1 MALSNNGIFMPLLIM
16 DKIEFL
22 KLLEKYNAGL
32 ANAEE
37 IAFLNAYYN
46 LFDQQ
51 EDGISQLNTS
61 QKISIKN
68 EISQGV
74 KSQISALE
82 QEEIK
87 TVPLFVKY
95 KWLAIAVVFGVISSV
110 AILFLNNENPKEQIA
125 NVNTEPAKNTINP
138 GSNNA
143 VLTLANGIQI
153 SLNDKE
159 NGILASQSGVIIKKN
174 KDGQLQYQIKA
185 DAPAGINTISTP
197 RGGQYQLILV
207 DGTKVWLNAASSI
220 TFPTQFNDS
229 ERKVEIIGEAYFEV
243 AKNVKKPFKV
253 KSKNQIIEVLGT
265 HFNVNTYDDEVA
277 DRTTLLEGSV
287 SVSKI
292 ANGKVQTATSKIL
305 KPGQQATV
313 SANQSQ
319 INIAIAH
326 EDEAVAW
333 KNGYFKFNKADIQ
346 TIMRQ
351 VSRWYNVDVEFKG
364 EMNKDLFVGKINR
377 SEHVEE
383 VLSILERSKINVA
396 IKGRTI
402 IISN

>member
-1 MALSNNGIFMPLLIM
+1 MPKFVM

-37 IAFLNAYYN
+37 IAFLNAYYD

-51 EDGISQLNTS
+51 DDGISHLNAP

-68 EISQGV
+68 EISQSI
-74 KSQISALE
+74 KSQILALE
-82 QEEIK
+82 QEEVK

-95 KWLAIAVVFGVISSV
+95 KWLAIAAVFVVICSLT
-110 AILFLNNENPKEQIA
+110 ILFFNNENPKEQLA
-125 NVNTEPAKNTINP
+125 NVNPKPAKNTIVP

-143 VLTLANGIQI
+143 VLTLANGNQI

-159 NGILASQSGVIIKKN
+159 NGVLASQSGVIITKN

-220 TFPTQFNDS
+220 TFPTQFNGS

-243 AKNVKKPFKV
+243 AKNANKPFKV
-253 KSKNQIIEVLGT
+253 KSKNQLIEVLGT

-305 KPGQQATV
+305 KPGQQSTV

-319 INIAIAH
+319 ILVAVAD
-326 EDEAVAW
+326 EDEAIAW

>member
-1 MALSNNGIFMPLLIM
+1 MSQFIM

-22 KLLEKYNAGL
+22 KLLEKYNSGL

-37 IAFLNAYYN
+37 IAFLEAYYD

-51 EDGISQLNTS
+51 EDGISHLNAP

-68 EISQGV
+68 EISERI
-74 KSQISALE
+74 KSKISALE
-82 QEEIK
+82 HEEFK
-87 TVPLFVKY
+87 NVPLFVKY
-95 KWLAIAVVFGVISSV
+95 KWLAIAAAFVVISSLT
-110 AILFLNNENPKEQIA
+110 ILFFNNESPKEQIA
-125 NVNTEPAKNTINP
+125 NVNPKPAKNTIVP

-143 VLTLANGIQI
+143 VLTLANGNQI

-159 NGILASQSGVIIKKN
+159 NGVLASQSGVIITKN

-220 TFPTQFNDS
+220 TFPTQFNGA

-243 AKNVKKPFKV
+243 AKNANKPFKV

-265 HFNVNTYDDEVA
+265 HFNVNTYDDEA
-277 DRTTLLEGSV
+277 SNKTMLLEGSI
-287 SVSKI
+287 SISKI
-292 ANGKVQTATSKIL
+292 TNGAIQTTGTKIL
-305 KPGQQATV
+305 KPGQQASV

-319 INIAIAH
+319 INIAIADG
-326 EDEAVAW
+326 DEAIAW

-351 VSRWYNVDVEFKG
+351 VSRWYNVDVEYIG

-396 IKGRTI
+396 VKGKTI

>member
-1 MALSNNGIFMPLLIM
+1 MQQFVM
-16 DKIEFL
+16 DKIGFL

-37 IAFLNAYYN
+37 IAFLEAYYD
-46 LFDQQ
+46 LFDQ
-51 EDGISQLNTS
+51 ENDGLVHLDAM
-61 QKISIKN
+61 QKGSIKA
-68 EISQGV
+68 EIAEEI
-74 KSQISALE
+74 KSQIAALE
-82 QEEIK
+82 QEEIR
-87 TVPLFVKY
+87 TAPLFVKY
-95 KWLAIAVVFGVISSV
+95 KWLAIAAVFVLISSLTLLFFNQENAKQQVISINS
-110 AILFLNNENPKEQIA
+110 K
-125 NVNTEPAKNTINP
+125 PAKNTIVP

-143 VLTLANGIQI
+143 LLTLANGSQI
-153 SLNDKE
+153 SLNDKG
-159 NGILASQSGVIIKKN
+159 NGVLASQSGVIITKN

-185 DAPAGINTISTP
+185 YAPAGINTISTP

-220 TFPTQFNDS
+220 TFPTQFNGS

-243 AKNVKKPFKV
+243 AKNANKPFKV

-277 DRTTLLEGSV
+277 DKTTLLEGSV

-292 ANGKVQTATSKIL
+292 TNGSVQTAGSKIL
-305 KPGQQATV
+305 KPGQQASV

-319 INIAIAH
+319 INIAVAD
-326 EDEAVAW
+326 EDEAIAW
-333 KNGYFKFNKADIQ
+333 KNGYFKFNKVDIQ

-351 VSRWYNVDVEFKG
+351 LSRWYIVDVEYRG

-377 SEHVEE
+377 SENIEE

-402 IISN
+402 ILSN

>member
-1 MALSNNGIFMPLLIM
+1 MSQFAM

-37 IAFLNAYYN
+37 IAFLEAYYN
-46 LFDQQ
+46 LFDQ
-51 EDGISQLNTS
+51 ENDGLAHLDNVQRSN
-61 QKISIKN
+61 IKA
-68 EISQGV
+68 EIAEGI
-74 KSQISALE
+74 KSQVSALE

-95 KWLAIAVVFGVISSV
+95 KWLAIAAVFALVSSLTLLVFNKENAKQQVI
-110 AILFLNNENPKEQIA
+110 AITTK
-125 NVNTEPAKNTINP
+125 PAKSTIIP

-143 VLTLANGIQI
+143 VLTLANGNQI

-159 NGILASQSGVIIKKN
+159 NGVLASQSGVIITKN

-185 DAPAGINTISTP
+185 NAPAGINTISTP

-220 TFPTQFNDS
+220 TFPTQFNGT

-243 AKNVKKPFKV
+243 AKNANKPFKV
-253 KSKNQIIEVLGT
+253 KSKNQVIEVLGT

-277 DRTTLLEGSV
+277 DKTTLLEGSV

-292 ANGKVQTATSKIL
+292 ANGIVQTAGSRIL
-305 KPGQQATV
+305 KPGQQASV

-319 INIAIAH
+319 INIALAD
-326 EDEAVAW
+326 EDEAIAW

-351 VSRWYNVDVEFKG
+351 VSRWYNVDVEYKG

>member
-1 MALSNNGIFMPLLIM
+1 MSQLVM

-37 IAFLNAYYN
+37 IAFLEAYYD
-46 LFDQQ
+46 LFDQ
-51 EDGISQLNTS
+51 ENDGLAHLDASEKGSIKAEIAEGIKSQL
-61 QKISIKN
+61 
-68 EISQGV
+68 
-74 KSQISALE
+74 SAIE
-82 QEEIK
+82 EKEIK

-95 KWLAIAVVFGVISSV
+95 KWLAIAAVFILVSSIALMFFNKENTKQQVI
-110 AILFLNNENPKEQIA
+110 AITTKP
-125 NVNTEPAKNTINP
+125 VKNTIVP

-143 VLTLANGIQI
+143 VLTLANGNQI

-159 NGILASQSGVIIKKN
+159 NGVLASQSGVIITKN

-220 TFPTQFNDS
+220 TFPTQFNGS
-229 ERKVEIIGEAYFEV
+229 ERKVEIMGEAYFEV
-243 AKNVKKPFKV
+243 AKNANKPFKV
-253 KSKNQIIEVLGT
+253 KSKNQVIEVLGT

-277 DRTTLLEGSV
+277 DKTTLLEGSV

-292 ANGKVQTATSKIL
+292 TNGSVQTAGSKIL
-305 KPGQQATV
+305 RPGQQASV

-319 INIAIAH
+319 IVVGVAD

-351 VSRWYNVDVEFKG
+351 VSRWYNVDVEYKG
-364 EMNKDLFVGKINR
+364 EMNQDLFVGKINR

>member
-1 MALSNNGIFMPLLIM
+1 M

-37 IAFLNAYYN
+37 IAFLEAYYD
-46 LFDQQ
+46 LFDQE
-51 EDGISQLNTS
+51 EDGILQLNAP

-68 EISQGV
+68 EISQNI
-74 KSQISALE
+74 KSQISIFE

-87 TVPLFVKY
+87 SVPLFVKY
-95 KWLAIAVVFGVISSV
+95 KWLAIAAVFVVISSLT
-110 AILFLNNENPKEQIA
+110 ILFFNNESPKEQIA
-125 NVNTEPAKNTINP
+125 NVNPKPVKNTIVP

-143 VLTLANGIQI
+143 VLTLANGNQI

-159 NGILASQSGVIIKKN
+159 NGVLASQSGVIITKN

-220 TFPTQFNDS
+220 TFPTQFNGS

-243 AKNVKKPFKV
+243 AKNANKPFKV
-253 KSKNQIIEVLGT
+253 KSKNQVIEVLGT
-265 HFNVNTYDDEVA
+265 HFNVNTYDDEAA
-277 DRTTLLEGSV
+277 DKTTLLEGSV

-319 INIAIAH
+319 ILVAIAD
-326 EDEAVAW
+326 EDEAIAW

-351 VSRWYNVDVEFKG
+351 VSRWYNVEVEFKG

>member
-1 MALSNNGIFMPLLIM
+1 M

-37 IAFLNAYYN
+37 IAFLEAYYD
-46 LFDQQ
+46 LFDQ
-51 EDGISQLNTS
+51 ENDGLVDLDIVKKNSIKAEIAEGIKSQL
-61 QKISIKN
+61 
-68 EISQGV
+68 
-74 KSQISALE
+74 SALE
-82 QEEIK
+82 QEEVK

-95 KWLAIAVVFGVISSV
+95 KWLTIAAVFVLVSSLTLLFFNKENVKQQVIAI
-110 AILFLNNENPKEQIA
+110 NKK
-125 NVNTEPAKNTINP
+125 PAKNTIVP

-143 VLTLANGIQI
+143 VLTLANGNQI

-159 NGILASQSGVIIKKN
+159 NGVLASQSGVIITKN

-220 TFPTQFNDS
+220 TFPTQFNGS

-243 AKNVKKPFKV
+243 AKNVNKPFKV
-253 KSKNQIIEVLGT
+253 KSKNQVIEVLGT
-265 HFNVNTYDDEVA
+265 HFNVNTYDDEAA
-277 DRTTLLEGSV
+277 DKTTLLEGSV

-305 KPGQQATV
+305 KPGQQASV

-319 INIAIAH
+319 IVLAVAD
-326 EDEAVAW
+326 EDEVIAW
-333 KNGYFKFNKADIQ
+333 KNGYFQFDDEPIESV
-346 TIMRQ
+346 MRKIA
-351 VSRWYNVDVEFKG
+351 RWYDIEI
-364 EMNKDLFVGKINR
+364 EFVGK
-377 SEHVEE
+377 SEGKKFNGIITRNKT
-383 VLSILERSKINVA
+383 LKNALKIMEATENVKFK
-396 IKGRTI
+396 IEGRKLIVKT
-402 IISN
+402 

>member
-1 MALSNNGIFMPLLIM
+1 MSQFVM

-37 IAFLNAYYN
+37 IAFLDAYYD
-46 LFDQQ
+46 LFDQ
-51 EDGISQLNTS
+51 ENDGLVHLDAM
-61 QKISIKN
+61 QKGSIKA
-68 EISQGV
+68 EIAEGI
-74 KSQISALE
+74 KAQISAVE
-82 QEEIK
+82 EEEIK

-95 KWLAIAVVFGVISSV
+95 KWLAIAAVFVMLSSLSLLFFNKENTKQQVVAVKTKPV
-110 AILFLNNENPKEQIA
+110 
-125 NVNTEPAKNTINP
+125 KNTIVP

-143 VLTLANGIQI
+143 ILTLSNGNQI

-159 NGILASQSGVIIKKN
+159 NGVLASQSGVIITKN

-220 TFPTQFNDS
+220 TFPTQFNGS
-229 ERKVEIIGEAYFEV
+229 ERKVEILGEAYFEV
-243 AKNVKKPFKV
+243 AKNANKPFKV

-277 DRTTLLEGSV
+277 DKTTLLEGSV
-287 SVSKI
+287 SISKVT
-292 ANGKVQTATSKIL
+292 NGKVQTTGSKIL
-305 KPGQQATV
+305 KPGQQASV
-313 SANQSQ
+313 SVNQSQ
-319 INIAIAH
+319 IAVALAD

-346 TIMRQ
+346 SIMRQ
-351 VSRWYNVDVEFKG
+351 VSRWYNVDVEYKG
-364 EMNKDLFVGKINR
+364 EMNQDLFVGKINR

>member
-1 MALSNNGIFMPLLIM
+1 M

-37 IAFLNAYYN
+37 KAFLEAYYD
-46 LFDQQ
+46 LFDQ
-51 EDGISQLNTS
+51 ENDGLVNLDTVQKSNIKAEIFGGIKSQL
-61 QKISIKN
+61 
-68 EISQGV
+68 
-74 KSQISALE
+74 SALE
-82 QEEIK
+82 PEETK
-87 TVPLFVKY
+87 TVSLFVKY
-95 KWLAIAVVFGVISSV
+95 KWLTIAAVFVVVSSLTLLFFTKENVKQQVIAINKKPV
-110 AILFLNNENPKEQIA
+110 
-125 NVNTEPAKNTINP
+125 KNTIVP

-143 VLTLANGIQI
+143 VLTLANGNQI

-159 NGILASQSGVIIKKN
+159 NGVLASQSGVIITKN

-220 TFPTQFNDS
+220 TFPTQFNGA

-243 AKNVKKPFKV
+243 AKNANKPFKV
-253 KSKNQIIEVLGT
+253 KSKNQVIEVLGT
-265 HFNVNTYDDEVA
+265 HFNVNTYDDEDA
-277 DRTTLLEGSV
+277 DKTTLLEGSV
-287 SVSKI
+287 SISKI
-292 ANGKVQTATSKIL
+292 TNGTLQTAGSKIL
-305 KPGQQATV
+305 KPGQQASV
-313 SANQSQ
+313 SGNQSQ
-319 INIAIAH
+319 INVTVAD

-351 VSRWYNVDVEFKG
+351 VSRWYNVDVEYKG

>member
-1 MALSNNGIFMPLLIM
+1 MPQFVM

-37 IAFLNAYYN
+37 IAFLDAYYD
-46 LFDQQ
+46 LFDQ
-51 EDGISQLNTS
+51 ENDGLVHLDAMH
-61 QKISIKN
+61 KGSIKA
-68 EISQGV
+68 EIAEGI
-74 KSQISALE
+74 KAQISAVE

-95 KWLAIAVVFGVISSV
+95 KWLAIAAVFVMVSSLSLLFFNQENTKQQVVAVKTKPV
-110 AILFLNNENPKEQIA
+110 
-125 NVNTEPAKNTINP
+125 KNTIVP

-143 VLTLANGIQI
+143 ILTLSNGNQI

-159 NGILASQSGVIIKKN
+159 NGVLASQSGVVITKN

-220 TFPTQFNDS
+220 TFPTQFNGS

-243 AKNVKKPFKV
+243 AKNANKPFKV

-277 DRTTLLEGSV
+277 DKTTLLEGSV
-287 SVSKI
+287 SISKVT
-292 ANGKVQTATSKIL
+292 NGRVQTTGSKIL
-305 KPGQQATV
+305 KPGQQASV
-313 SANQSQ
+313 SVNQSQ
-319 INIAIAH
+319 IAVALAD

-346 TIMRQ
+346 SIMRQ
-351 VSRWYNVDVEFKG
+351 VSRWYNVDVEYKG
-364 EMNKDLFVGKINR
+364 EMNQDLFVGKINR

-396 IKGRTI
+396 IKGRKI

>member
-1 MALSNNGIFMPLLIM
+1 MPKFVM

-37 IAFLNAYYN
+37 IAFLDAYYD
-46 LFDQQ
+46 LFDQ
-51 EDGISQLNTS
+51 ENDGLVHLDAM
-61 QKISIKN
+61 QKGNIKTQIA
-68 EISQGV
+68 EGI
-74 KSQISALE
+74 KAQISAVEE
-82 QEEIK
+82 QEIK

-95 KWLAIAVVFGVISSV
+95 KWLTIAAVFVMVSSLSLLFFNQENTKQQVVAVKTKPV
-110 AILFLNNENPKEQIA
+110 
-125 NVNTEPAKNTINP
+125 KNTIVP

-143 VLTLANGIQI
+143 ILTLSNGNQI

-159 NGILASQSGVIIKKN
+159 NGVLASQSGVIITKN

-220 TFPTQFNDS
+220 TFPTQFNGS
-229 ERKVEIIGEAYFEV
+229 ERKVEILGEAYFEV
-243 AKNVKKPFKV
+243 AKNANKPFKV

-277 DRTTLLEGSV
+277 DKTTLLEGSV
-287 SVSKI
+287 SISKVT
-292 ANGKVQTATSKIL
+292 NGKVQTTGSKIL
-305 KPGQQATV
+305 KPGQQASV
-313 SANQSQ
+313 SVNQSQ
-319 INIAIAH
+319 IAVALAD

-346 TIMRQ
+346 SIMRQ
-351 VSRWYNVDVEFKG
+351 VSRWYNVDVEYKG
-364 EMNKDLFVGKINR
+364 EMNQDLFVGKINR

>member
-1 MALSNNGIFMPLLIM
+1 M

-32 ANAEE
+32 VNAEE
-37 IAFLNAYYN
+37 KAFLEAYYD
-46 LFDQQ
+46 LFDQ
-51 EDGISQLNTS
+51 ENDGLVNLDTVQKSNIKAEIFGGIKSQL
-61 QKISIKN
+61 
-68 EISQGV
+68 
-74 KSQISALE
+74 SALE
-82 QEEIK
+82 PEETK
-87 TVPLFVKY
+87 TSSLFVRY
-95 KWLAIAVVFGVISSV
+95 KWLTIAAVFVVVSSLTLLFFTKENVKQEVV
-110 AILFLNNENPKEQIA
+110 AVTTK
-125 NVNTEPAKNTINP
+125 PAKNTIVP

-143 VLTLANGIQI
+143 VLTLANGNQI

-159 NGILASQSGVIIKKN
+159 NGVLASQSGVIITKN

-220 TFPTQFNDS
+220 TFPTQFNGA

-243 AKNVKKPFKV
+243 AKNANKPFKV
-253 KSKNQIIEVLGT
+253 KSKNQVIEVLGT
-265 HFNVNTYDDEVA
+265 HFNVNTYDDEDA
-277 DRTTLLEGSV
+277 DKTTLLEGSV
-287 SVSKI
+287 SISKI
-292 ANGKVQTATSKIL
+292 TNGTVQTAGSKIL
-305 KPGQQATV
+305 KPGQQASV
-313 SANQSQ
+313 SGNQSQ
-319 INIAIAH
+319 INVTVAD

-351 VSRWYNVDVEFKG
+351 VSRWYNVDVEYKG

>member
-1 MALSNNGIFMPLLIM
+1 M

-37 IAFLNAYYN
+37 IAFLEAYYD

-51 EDGISQLNTS
+51 EDGITKLDQI
-61 QKISIKN
+61 QKDNIKN
-68 EISQGV
+68 EISKNI
-74 KSQISALE
+74 KSEILGLPTD
-82 QEEIK
+82 EIK
-87 TVPLFVKY
+87 SVPFLVKY
-95 KWLAIAVVFGVISSV
+95 KWLTVAAVLIVISGLT
-110 AILFLNNENPKEQIA
+110 ILFLNNEKQSLQLVKVKPK
-125 NVNTEPAKNTINP
+125 PAKNDILP

-143 VLTLANGIQI
+143 VLTLANGKKIT
-153 SLNDKE
+153 LNDKE
-159 NGILASQSGVIIKKN
+159 NGVLTNQSGVIITKN
-174 KDGQLQYQIKA
+174 KDGQLQYQITSKA
-185 DAPAGINTISTP
+185 AAGTNTISTP

-207 DGTKVWLNAASSI
+207 DGTKVWLNAASAI
-220 TFPTQFNDS
+220 TFPTKFNGN
-229 ERKVEIIGEAYFEV
+229 ERKVEIVGEAYFEV
-243 AKNVKKPFKV
+243 AKNAKQPFKV
-253 KSKNQIIEVLGT
+253 QSKNQVIEVLGT
-265 HFNVNTYDDEVA
+265 HFNVNTYDDEAA
-277 DRTTLLEGSV
+277 DKTTLLEGSV

-292 ANGKVQTATSKIL
+292 TNGSVQKAGSKIL
-305 KPGQQATV
+305 KPGQQASV
-313 SANQSQ
+313 SAGQAQ
-319 INIAIAH
+319 ISVAITD

-351 VSRWYNVDVEFKG
+351 VSRWYNVDVEYKG
-364 EMNKDLFVGKINR
+364 EMNKDLFGGKINR

>member
-1 MALSNNGIFMPLLIM
+1 ME
-16 DKIEFL
+16 KIEFL

-37 IAFLNAYYN
+37 KAFLEAYYD
-46 LFDQQ
+46 LFDQ
-51 EDGISQLNTS
+51 ENDGLVNLDTVQKSNIKAEIFGGIKSQL
-61 QKISIKN
+61 
-68 EISQGV
+68 
-74 KSQISALE
+74 SALE
-82 QEEIK
+82 PEEIK
-87 TVPLFVKY
+87 TVSLFVKY
-95 KWLAIAVVFGVISSV
+95 KWLTIAAVFVVVSSLTLLFFTKEDVKQEVV
-110 AILFLNNENPKEQIA
+110 AVTTK
-125 NVNTEPAKNTINP
+125 PAKNTIVP

-143 VLTLANGIQI
+143 VLTLANGNQI

-159 NGILASQSGVIIKKN
+159 NGVLASQSGVIITKN

-220 TFPTQFNDS
+220 TFPTQFNGA

-243 AKNVKKPFKV
+243 AKNANKPFKV
-253 KSKNQIIEVLGT
+253 KSKNQVIEVLGT
-265 HFNVNTYDDEVA
+265 HFNVNTYDDEDA
-277 DRTTLLEGSV
+277 DKTTLLEGSV
-287 SVSKI
+287 SISKI
-292 ANGKVQTATSKIL
+292 TNGTVQTAGSKIL
-305 KPGQQATV
+305 KPGQQASV
-313 SANQSQ
+313 SGNQSQ
-319 INIAIAH
+319 INVTVAD

-351 VSRWYNVDVEFKG
+351 VSRWYNVDVEYKG

>member
-1 MALSNNGIFMPLLIM
+1 MPKFVM

-22 KLLEKYNAGL
+22 QLLEKYNAGL

-37 IAFLNAYYN
+37 IAFLNAYYD
-46 LFDQQ
+46 LFDQE
-51 EDGISQLNTS
+51 EDGFAQINST
-61 QKISIKN
+61 QKNVLKN
-68 EISQGV
+68 EIAEEI
-74 KSQISALE
+74 KSQISVLA

-87 TVPLFVKY
+87 SLPLFVKY
-95 KWLAIAVVFGVISSV
+95 KWLAIAAVLVLISSLT
-110 AILFLNNENPKEQIA
+110 ILFFNNESPKEQIVIA
-125 NVNTEPAKNTINP
+125 NPKPVKNTIVP

-143 VLTLANGIQI
+143 VLTLANGNQI

-159 NGILASQSGVIIKKN
+159 NGVLASQSGVIITKN

-185 DAPAGINTISTP
+185 NAPAGINTISTP

-220 TFPTQFNDS
+220 TFPTQFKGA
-229 ERKVEIIGEAYFEV
+229 ERKVEIVGEAYFEV
-243 AKNVKKPFKV
+243 AKNANKPFKV

-265 HFNVNTYDDEVA
+265 HFNVNTYDDEAA
-277 DRTTLLEGSV
+277 DKTTLLEGSV

-313 SANQSQ
+313 NANQSQ
-319 INIAIAH
+319 ILVAIAD
-326 EDEAVAW
+326 EDEAIAW

-351 VSRWYNVDVEFKG
+351 VSRWYNVEVEFKG

>member
-1 MALSNNGIFMPLLIM
+1 MPQFVM

-37 IAFLNAYYN
+37 IAFLDAYYN
-46 LFDQQ
+46 LFDQ
-51 EDGISQLNTS
+51 ENDGVVHLDAV
-61 QKISIKN
+61 QKGNIKAQIA
-68 EISQGV
+68 EGI
-74 KSQISALE
+74 KAQISAVE

-95 KWLAIAVVFGVISSV
+95 KWLAIAAVFVMVSSLSLLFFNQENTKQQVVAVKTKPV
-110 AILFLNNENPKEQIA
+110 
-125 NVNTEPAKNTINP
+125 KNTIVP

-143 VLTLANGIQI
+143 ILTLSNGNQI

-159 NGILASQSGVIIKKN
+159 NGVLASQSGVIITKN

-220 TFPTQFNDS
+220 TFPTQFNGS

-243 AKNVKKPFKV
+243 AKNANKPFKV

-277 DRTTLLEGSV
+277 DKTTLLEGSV
-287 SVSKI
+287 SISKVT
-292 ANGKVQTATSKIL
+292 NGKVQTTGSKIL
-305 KPGQQATV
+305 KPGQQASV
-313 SANQSQ
+313 SVNQSQ
-319 INIAIAH
+319 ITVALAD

-346 TIMRQ
+346 SIMRQ
-351 VSRWYNVDVEFKG
+351 VSRWYNVDVEYKG
-364 EMNKDLFVGKINR
+364 EMNQDLFVGKINR

>member
-1 MALSNNGIFMPLLIM
+1 
-16 DKIEFL
+16 
-22 KLLEKYNAGL
+22 
-32 ANAEE
+32 
-37 IAFLNAYYN
+37 
-46 LFDQQ
+46 
-51 EDGISQLNTS
+51 
-61 QKISIKN
+61 
-68 EISQGV
+68 
-74 KSQISALE
+74 
-82 QEEIK
+82 
-87 TVPLFVKY
+87 
-95 KWLAIAVVFGVISSV
+95 
-110 AILFLNNENPKEQIA
+110 NNESPKEQIA
-125 NVNTEPAKNTINP
+125 NVNPKPVKNTIVP

-143 VLTLANGIQI
+143 VLTLANGNQI

-159 NGILASQSGVIIKKN
+159 NGILASQSGVIITKN

-220 TFPTQFNDS
+220 TFPTQFNGS

-243 AKNVKKPFKV
+243 AKNAKKPFKV

-265 HFNVNTYDDEVA
+265 HFNVNTYDDEAA
-277 DRTTLLEGSV
+277 DKTTLLEGSV
-287 SVSKI
+287 SVNKI
-292 ANGKVQTATSKIL
+292 ANGKVQTNTSKIL
-305 KPGQQATV
+305 KPGQQSTV

-319 INIAIAH
+319 ILVATAD
-326 EDEAVAW
+326 EDEAIAW

-346 TIMRQ
+346 SIMRQ

-383 VLSILERSKINVA
+383 VLNILERSKINVA

>member
-143 VLTLANGIQI
+143 VLTLANGNQI

>member
-1 MALSNNGIFMPLLIM
+1 M

-37 IAFLNAYYN
+37 IAFLEAYYD
-46 LFDQQ
+46 LFDQ
-51 EDGISQLNTS
+51 EDNGLAHLDTIQKSSIKAEIFGGIKSQL
-61 QKISIKN
+61 
-68 EISQGV
+68 
-74 KSQISALE
+74 SALAP
-82 QEEIK
+82 EEVK

-95 KWLAIAVVFGVISSV
+95 KWFAIASIFLVISGLTLLFFSKENVTQQVV
-110 AILFLNNENPKEQIA
+110 AFTNKP
-125 NVNTEPAKNTINP
+125 VKNTIVP

-143 VLTLANGIQI
+143 VLTLADGNQI

-159 NGILASQSGVIIKKN
+159 NGVLASQSGVIITKN

-220 TFPTQFNDS
+220 TFPTQFNGA

-243 AKNVKKPFKV
+243 AKNANKPFKV
-253 KSKNQIIEVLGT
+253 KSKNQVIEVLGT

-277 DRTTLLEGSV
+277 DKTTLLEGSV
-287 SVSKI
+287 RISKI
-292 ANGKVQTATSKIL
+292 TNGAVQSTTSKIL
-305 KPGQQATV
+305 KPGQQASV

-319 INIAIAH
+319 ILLAIAD

-351 VSRWYNVDVEFKG
+351 VSRWYNVDVEYKG
-364 EMNKDLFVGKINR
+364 EMNEDLFVGKINR

>member
-1 MALSNNGIFMPLLIM
+1 MPKFVM

-22 KLLEKYNAGL
+22 QLLEKYNAGL

-37 IAFLNAYYN
+37 IAFLNAYYD
-46 LFDQQ
+46 LFDQE
-51 EDGISQLNTS
+51 EDGFAQINST
-61 QKISIKN
+61 QKNVLKN
-68 EISQGV
+68 EIAEEI
-74 KSQISALE
+74 KSQISVLA

-87 TVPLFVKY
+87 SLPLFVKY
-95 KWLAIAVVFGVISSV
+95 KWLAIAAVLVLISSLT
-110 AILFLNNENPKEQIA
+110 ILFFNNESPKEQIVIA
-125 NVNTEPAKNTINP
+125 NPKPVKNTIVP

-143 VLTLANGIQI
+143 VLTLANGNQI

-159 NGILASQSGVIIKKN
+159 NGVLASQSGVIITKN

-185 DAPAGINTISTP
+185 NAPAGINTISTP

-220 TFPTQFNDS
+220 TFPTQFKGA
-229 ERKVEIIGEAYFEV
+229 ERKVEIVGEAYFEV
-243 AKNVKKPFKV
+243 AKNANKPFKV

-265 HFNVNTYDDEVA
+265 HFNVNTYDDEAA
-277 DRTTLLEGSV
+277 DKTTLLEGSV

-313 SANQSQ
+313 NANQSQ
-319 INIAIAH
+319 ILVAIAD
-326 EDEAVAW
+326 EDEAIAW

>member
-1 MALSNNGIFMPLLIM
+1 M

-37 IAFLNAYYN
+37 IAFLEAYYD
-46 LFDQQ
+46 LFDQE
-51 EDGISQLNTS
+51 EDGILQLNAP

-68 EISQGV
+68 EISQNI
-74 KSQISALE
+74 KSQISVFE

-87 TVPLFVKY
+87 SVPLFVKY
-95 KWLAIAVVFGVISSV
+95 KWLAIAAVFVVISSLT
-110 AILFLNNENPKEQIA
+110 ILFFNNESPKEQIA
-125 NVNTEPAKNTINP
+125 NVNPKPVKNTIVP

-143 VLTLANGIQI
+143 VLTLANGNQI

-159 NGILASQSGVIIKKN
+159 NGVLASQSGVIITKN

-220 TFPTQFNDS
+220 TFPTQFNGS

-243 AKNVKKPFKV
+243 AKNANKPFKV
-253 KSKNQIIEVLGT
+253 KSKNQVIEVLGT
-265 HFNVNTYDDEVA
+265 HFNVNTYDDEAA
-277 DRTTLLEGSV
+277 DKTTLLEGSV

-319 INIAIAH
+319 ILVAVAD
-326 EDEAVAW
+326 EDEAIAW

-351 VSRWYNVDVEFKG
+351 VSRWYNVEVEFKG

>member
-1 MALSNNGIFMPLLIM
+1 MPKFVM

-22 KLLEKYNAGL
+22 QLLEKYNAGL

-37 IAFLNAYYN
+37 IAFLNAYYD
-46 LFDQQ
+46 LFDQE
-51 EDGISQLNTS
+51 EDGFAQINST
-61 QKISIKN
+61 QKNVLKN
-68 EISQGV
+68 EIAEEI
-74 KSQISALE
+74 KSQISVLA

-87 TVPLFVKY
+87 SLPLFVKY
-95 KWLAIAVVFGVISSV
+95 KWLAIAAVLVLISSLT
-110 AILFLNNENPKEQIA
+110 ILFFNNESPKEQIVIA
-125 NVNTEPAKNTINP
+125 NPKPVKNTIVP

-143 VLTLANGIQI
+143 VLTLANGNQI

-159 NGILASQSGVIIKKN
+159 NGVLASQSGVIITKN

-220 TFPTQFNDS
+220 TFPTQFKGA
-229 ERKVEIIGEAYFEV
+229 ERKVEIVGEAYFEV
-243 AKNVKKPFKV
+243 AKNANKPFKV

-277 DRTTLLEGSV
+277 DKTTLLEGSV

-313 SANQSQ
+313 NANQSQ
-319 INIAIAH
+319 ILVAIAD
-326 EDEAVAW
+326 EDEAIAW

-396 IKGRTI
+396 IKGRSI

>member
-1 MALSNNGIFMPLLIM
+1 MSQFAM

-37 IAFLNAYYN
+37 KAFLEAYYD
-46 LFDQQ
+46 LFDQ
-51 EDGISQLNTS
+51 EKDGLAHLVSIEKS
-61 QKISIKN
+61 SIKA
-68 EISQGV
+68 EIAQGI

-82 QEEIK
+82 QEDII

-95 KWLAIAVVFGVISSV
+95 NWLAISAIFVLVSSLTLLFFNKENSKQQVI
-110 AILFLNNENPKEQIA
+110 ALNSK
-125 NVNTEPAKNTINP
+125 PAKNKIFP
-138 GSNNA
+138 GTNKA
-143 VLTLANGIQI
+143 VLTLANGNQI

-159 NGILASQSGVIIKKN
+159 NGFLASQSGVIITKN
-174 KDGQLQYQIKA
+174 NDGQLQYQIKTY
-185 DAPAGINTISTP
+185 APAGINTISTP
-197 RGGQYQLILV
+197 RGGQYQLILA
-207 DGTKVWLNAASSI
+207 DGTRVWLNAASSI
-220 TFPTQFNDS
+220 TFPTQFIGE
-229 ERKVEIIGEAYFEV
+229 ERTVEIIGEAYFEV
-243 AKNVKKPFKV
+243 AKNANKPFKV
-253 KSKNQIIEVLGT
+253 KSAHQVIEVLGT
-265 HFNVNTYDDEVA
+265 HFNVNTYDDELA
-277 DRTTLLEGSV
+277 AKTTLLEGSV

-292 ANGKVQTATSKIL
+292 ANGSVQTTGSKIL
-305 KPGQQATV
+305 KPGQQASV
-313 SANQSQ
+313 SAHQSQ
-319 INIAIAH
+319 INVTVAD
-326 EDEAVAW
+326 EDEAIAW